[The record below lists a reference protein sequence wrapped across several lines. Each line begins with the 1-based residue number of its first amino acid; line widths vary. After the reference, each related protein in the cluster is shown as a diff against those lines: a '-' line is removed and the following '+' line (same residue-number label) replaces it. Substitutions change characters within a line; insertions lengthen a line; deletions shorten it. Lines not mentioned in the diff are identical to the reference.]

1 MAKADLSYDSD
12 AFSTAI
18 AEYKAAKASFEDIKG
33 NMTKCTN
40 ALRSGW
46 KSDAGDAFFSSFDDD
61 LSPALDK
68 YINFM
73 NYLIDILQKASAE
86 YDPIVTEAEQLHYN

>member
-12 AFSTAI
+12 AFSKAITEYTA
-18 AEYKAAKASFEDIKG
+18 ARDSFDSIK
-33 NMTKCTN
+33 NHMTECTN

-46 KSDAGDAFFSSFDDD
+46 QSDAGDAFFSSFDDD

-73 NYLIDILQKASAE
+73 EYLIDILQKASAE
-86 YDPIVTEAEQLHYN
+86 YDPIVTEAEQLRYN

>member
-18 AEYKAAKASFEDIKG
+18 AEYTSARNSFKRIKS
-33 NMTKCTN
+33 NMTECTD

-46 KSDAGDAFFSSFDDD
+46 QSDAGDAFFSSFDDD

-73 NYLIDILQKASAE
+73 DYLIDILQKASAE